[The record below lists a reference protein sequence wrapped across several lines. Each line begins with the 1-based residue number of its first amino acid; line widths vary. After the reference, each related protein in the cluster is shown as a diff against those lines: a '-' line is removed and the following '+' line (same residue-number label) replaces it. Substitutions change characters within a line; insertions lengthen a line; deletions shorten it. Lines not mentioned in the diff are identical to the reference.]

1 MPTEKEFLTKLEDH
15 KGVIFKIT
23 KMYFNNPTDRE
34 DLYQE
39 IVYRAW
45 KSFPQ
50 FRGDSKFST
59 WLYRVALN
67 TAMTFLKSE
76 KKSPLQKDEEKVIK
90 YNAPNENYSSE
101 QDENLALMYH
111 AIGQLNPIDKTLIF
125 YYLQGYSGEET
136 AKELGISHANTRVK
150 LNRVKQKLKIII
162 EKLKDN

>member
-39 IVYRAW
+39 IVCRAW

-67 TAMTFLKSE
+67 TAMTFLKDE
-76 KKSPLQKDEEKVIK
+76 KKSPIQKDEEKVIK
-90 YNAPNENYSSE
+90 YNAPYEDYSSE
-101 QDENLALMYH
+101 KEEKLALMYR
-111 AIGQLNPIDKTLIF
+111 AIEQLSPIDKTLIF
-125 YYLQGYSGEET
+125 YFLQGYSGEEI
-136 AKELGISHANTRVK
+136 AQEIGISHANTRVK
-150 LNRVKQKLKIII
+150 LNRAKNKLKEIIDKI
-162 EKLKDN
+162 

>member
-23 KMYFNNPTDRE
+23 KMYFDNPTDRE

-45 KSFPQ
+45 KSFAQ

-67 TAMTFLKSE
+67 TAMTFLKNE
-76 KKSPLQKDEEKVIK
+76 KKSPIQKDEEKVIE
-90 YNAPNENYSSE
+90 YNAPNEEYSSE
-101 QDENLALMYH
+101 KEEKLALMYR
-111 AIGQLNPIDKTLIF
+111 AINKLSPIDKTLIF
-125 YYLQGYSGEET
+125 YFLQGYSGEEIS
-136 AKELGISHANTRVK
+136 KELGISHANTRVK
-150 LNRVKQKLKIII
+150 LNRAKQKLKTLIDAQ
-162 EKLKDN
+162 K

>member
-34 DLYQE
+34 DIYQE

-67 TAMTFLKSE
+67 TAMTFLKNE
-76 KKSPLQKDEEKVIK
+76 KKSPVQKDEEKVIN
-90 YNAPNENYSSE
+90 YNASNEDYSSGKE
-101 QDENLALMYH
+101 DKLALMYR
-111 AIGQLNPIDKTLIF
+111 AIEQLSKIDKALIF
-125 YYLQGYSGEET
+125 YFLQGYSGEEI
-136 AKELGISHANTRVK
+136 AQEMGISHANTRNVE
-150 LNRVKQKLKIII
+150 R
-162 EKLKDN
+162 